1 MTHGQVEMGG
11 QPKGPCLLC
20 FLIRETRL
28 VFQPGHNLLVL
39 QQSLLV
45 LAFLEWEGGSGIQH
59 RSSGIRWSYLADT
72 SGPMGIRESCPPL
85 AHPPPPPQA
94 RPASSDIL
102 SEDCRCHLSTPCQKM
117 TSAIGGPWLLAYLE
131 VHSAP
136 LFHYGALFQLLL

>member
-1 MTHGQVEMGG
+1 MGG

-20 FLIRETRL
+20 FLIRETGL

-59 RSSGIRWSYLADT
+59 RSSGIRLSYLADT
-72 SGPMGIRESCPPL
+72 SGPLGLRESCPPMTPL
-85 AHPPPPPQA
+85 PA
-94 RPASSDIL
+94 RPAGSDTL

-117 TSAIGGPWLLAYLE
+117 TSAIGGRVSSGPWLLAHLE